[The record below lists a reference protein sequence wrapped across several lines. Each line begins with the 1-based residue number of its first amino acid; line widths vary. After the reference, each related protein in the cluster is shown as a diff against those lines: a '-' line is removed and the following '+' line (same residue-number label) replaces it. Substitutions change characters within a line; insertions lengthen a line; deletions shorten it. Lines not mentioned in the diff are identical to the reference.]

1 MERMAD
7 AFKQLWHA
15 RADAKDAQALAAPI
29 FEGTMNDKVW
39 SADELRQRFN
49 LDDRQ
54 IGLYQQFR
62 AAVDRSLDELAL
74 SEMSRTAKMAKLQVA
89 PRR

>member
-1 MERMAD
+1 MAR
-7 AFKQLWHA
+7 QRCGA
-15 RADAKDAQALAAPI
+15 RTSCA
-29 FEGTMNDKVW
+29 
-39 SADELRQRFN
+39 RFN

-74 SEMSRTAKMAKLQVA
+74 SSFAFIPILVFNSFSKIE
-89 PRR
+89 